1 MSSSLANISGILLD
15 IEGTTTPIAFVREVL
30 FSYARSQVRN
40 YLAAHFDSAET
51 IADLARL
58 REEHAADIKQGLG
71 PPPLLDGPREVEI
84 GSITEYVRWL
94 IERDRKS
101 TGLKSLQ
108 GKIWRDGYLDGT
120 LKAQVF
126 ADVPRA
132 LKRWHD
138 AGLKI
143 SIFSSGSVLAQ
154 RLLFAHTQ
162 AGALTS
168 YIDNYFDTT
177 NGSKTNVESYRR
189 IASELG
195 LQAGEILFVSD
206 VVGELDAARV
216 AGMQTL
222 LCIRPGNQ
230 VQSLSQQH
238 QIIQSF
244 DEICRSL

>member
-15 IEGTTTPIAFVREVL
+15 IEGTTTPIAFVHEVL
-30 FSYARSQVRN
+30 
-40 YLAAHFDSAET
+40 LAD
-51 IADLARL
+51 IARL
-58 REEHAADIKQGLG
+58 REEHGADLKQGLEPPAWVDG
-71 PPPLLDGPREVEI
+71 PPEVEI
-84 GSITEYVRWL
+84 DSITEYVRWL

-108 GKIWRDGYLDGT
+108 GKIWKDGYLDGT

-143 SIFSSGSVLAQ
+143 SIFSSGSALAQ
-154 RLLFAHTQ
+154 RLLFAHTE
-162 AGALTS
+162 AGDLTS
-168 YIDNYFDTT
+168 YVDNYFDTT

-189 IASELG
+189 IVSGLG
-195 LQAGEILFVSD
+195 LRAEEILFVSD
-206 VVGELDAARV
+206 VVGELDAARA

-230 VQSLSQQH
+230 IQSLSQQH

-244 DEICRSL
+244 DELGRSP

>member
-15 IEGTTTPIAFVREVL
+15 IEGTTTPIAFVHEVL
-30 FSYARSQVRN
+30 FSYARSQVGK

-51 IADLARL
+51 LADIARL
-58 REEHAADIKQGLG
+58 REEHGADIKQGLE
-71 PPPLLDGPREVEI
+71 PPAWLDGPPEVEI
-84 GSITEYVRWL
+84 DSITEYVRWL
-94 IERDRKS
+94 IERDRKY

-108 GKIWRDGYLDGT
+108 GKIWKDGYLDGT

-143 SIFSSGSVLAQ
+143 SIFSSGSALAQ
-154 RLLFAHTQ
+154 RLLFAHTE
-162 AGALTS
+162 AGDLTS
-168 YIDNYFDTT
+168 YVDNYFDTT

-189 IASELG
+189 IVSGLG
-195 LQAGEILFVSD
+195 LRAEEILFVSD
-206 VVGELDAARV
+206 VVGELDAARA

-230 VQSLSQQH
+230 IQSLSQQH

-244 DEICRSL
+244 DELGRSP